1 MFFKEPYKKLWLVY
15 ILMCQ
20 SEGMEKED
28 PSSKSGMAGYG
39 VWYNVKDILK
49 VFKQGEFVTMPGIRA
64 VTSTYEELV
73 GQPPY
78 NYTVDPPLKKRFP
91 FIAIEGNHRDSRII
105 IGKELANYLQATYLG
120 NPPRSMV
127 PLRKLFDREKGM
139 IRKAYFSLCM
149 YVGAHHVRETW
160 MREPVVTTGYWLDQA
175 AFSIAQRFTLETLP
189 PPGSPVYQWPDD
201 LVRPDVA
208 FFLNIPQLKWGN
220 RPVNMF
226 RPKLAEVYSRI
237 KGVKIIEINQTGT
250 YRKIFAII
258 RSRLH
263 KMFKPMFR
271 HVQQDK
277 DEEEKEQVDK
287 NRGESDYYDSAFKNR

>member
-1 MFFKEPYKKLWLVY
+1 MVLKRLCKKLWL
-15 ILMCQ
+15 IFLFQ
-20 SEGMEKED
+20 SIAMEKED

-39 VWYNVKDILK
+39 VWYSADDILE
-49 VFKQGEFVTMPGIRA
+49 VFNRREYMQMPGVRA
-64 VTSTYEELV
+64 VLSTYEDIV
-73 GQPPY
+73 GKPPHNRTY
-78 NYTVDPPLKKRFP
+78 SDPPVENRFP
-91 FIAIEGNHRDSRII
+91 FIAIEGTHRDSRII
-105 IGKELANYLQATYLG
+105 MGKELANYLQATYLG

-127 PLRKLFDREKGM
+127 PLRKMFDREKGM

-149 YVGAHHVRETW
+149 YVGGHHVRETW
-160 MREPVVTTGYWLDQA
+160 LREPVVTTGYWLDQA

-208 FFLNIPQLKWGN
+208 FFLNIPQLKWGD

-237 KGVKIIEINQTGT
+237 KGVRIIEINQTGT
-250 YRKIFAII
+250 YRKIFAIM

-263 KMFKPMFR
+263 KMFKPLFR
-271 HVQQDK
+271 QTKQQEIE
-277 DEEEKEQVDK
+277 EEEK
-287 NRGESDYYDSAFKNR
+287 GLG